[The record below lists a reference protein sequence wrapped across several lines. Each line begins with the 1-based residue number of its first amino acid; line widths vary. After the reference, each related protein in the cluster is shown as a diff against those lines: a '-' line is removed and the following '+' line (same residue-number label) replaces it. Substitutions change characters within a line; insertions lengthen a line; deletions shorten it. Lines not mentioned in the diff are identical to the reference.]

1 MIHTLKNLAIMG
13 ALVNILANGAGA
25 FALDNFL
32 EREKV
37 QLKPQAV

>member
-1 MIHTLKNLAIMG
+1 MV
-13 ALVNILANGAGA
+13 ALGNIWANGAGA

-37 QLKPQAV
+37 QLRPQAV